1 MWTFPTYIH
10 VAAEDW
16 TRIYDHD
23 HRIVPVFFPA
33 YRNKSLHPIKD
44 DILLGFVLHVGHS
57 TQSVWQLA
65 LVATGWK
72 MQIQQVHAFCS
83 GTLSPTM
90 LKPLTRISWLYWAT
104 VDAIVYSPYLLF
116 NLGTKLRCHDV
127 KSEASAMLK
136 YMSTQFFFL
145 PHTSHCLIKKKNLVL
160 FMTNFH
166 TSTQRHTFKR

>member
-16 TRIYDHD
+16 TRIYD